1 MIVFDEQLLEPELE
15 ESIKKWYRGSVV
27 AVIDLRLGT
36 IIKDDVIPQLLS
48 RTRQH
53 PTFITI
59 NVRDF
64 WNKVQINQGFC
75 VVCFKIP
82 DTQITMISVLLK
94 ALFQKFKTKKQR
106 AGHVFQID
114 HNGNCQCYNYN
125 NPETNITFRL

>member
-1 MIVFDEQLLEPELE
+1 VFDEQLLEPELE
-15 ESIKKWYRGSVV
+15 ESLKKWYRGSVV
-27 AVIDLRLGT
+27 AVIDLRPST
-36 IIKDDVIPQLLS
+36 IVKDDVIPQLLS

-64 WNKVQINQGFC
+64 WNKVLINQGFC

-82 DTQITMISVLLK
+82 DTQIAMISVLLK

-114 HNGNCQCYNYN
+114 HNGNCLCYNYN
-125 NPETNITFRL
+125 NPENKIMFRL

>member
-1 MIVFDEQLLEPELE
+1 VIVFDEQLLEPELE
-15 ESIKKWYRGSVV
+15 ESLKKWYRGSVV
-27 AVIDLRLGT
+27 AVIDLRPST
-36 IIKDDVIPQLLS
+36 IVKDDVIPQLLS

-94 ALFQKFKTKKQR
+94 ALFQEFKTKKQR

-114 HNGNCQCYNYN
+114 HNGNCLCYNYN
-125 NPETNITFRL
+125 NPENKIMFRL